1 MQICRLDAQG
11 SRCGYLDFQ
20 RKSWREFLSILTIKE
35 EAMRLLPAILA
46 TLILVAACGDPNEND
61 NLCQDVVCNHGT
73 CNPGTGKCDC
83 NKDYFDSPKGKC
95 TLKFDLSEYL
105 AYTAIGP
112 NSSGRLEVKGQTG
125 ADSGYNGFYVDY
137 TSGAVSEDAWLLL
150 GAASGAGLPKPG
162 IPGKILTTAHGVK
175 RFVVAKNAP
184 FGTDGTLKQIT
195 LARSLKIHFKGFRG
209 TALSYNAVQK
219 NLTSVENFTF
229 LKTGTLATAKG
240 ETLYLLDSNPKLSA
254 TATHK
259 GKGVVEIDCTGTRDE
274 GKESPHMLTFSASG
288 DGTPLTLT
296 AVSGA
301 THKFSA
307 TLTGGTHN
315 ITVKVTDPNGSSDTK
330 ALTVNVDLCA
340 NVQCKAWE
348 TCRKLDGKCTG
359 SNPCSPN
366 PCKNGGTCSGSTGTA
381 KCTCVAP
388 WSGKTCETK
397 DLCYQVSC
405 NSHGTCDKSTGKCKC
420 TGNWDSSSNCS
431 KCLNGY
437 VPDATGKNC
446 VIPKVT
452 ITTPLPKPCTT
463 TPVKMCDGNKT
474 YTISFTYTGKPTK
487 ITGWCTIQKGTTGT
501 ITNIKYSSGK
511 GAFTYNSSK
520 SGGSQ
525 ETIHIKS
532 EWGTV
537 NKTDTHTH
545 YIY

>member
-1 MQICRLDAQG
+1 MN
-11 SRCGYLDFQ
+11 
-20 RKSWREFLSILTIKE
+20 
-35 EAMRLLPAILA
+35 RLLTAALSATILI
-46 TLILVAACGDPNEND
+46 TVVACGDDTND
-61 NLCQDVVCNHGT
+61 NPNPCDTANCGQGT
-73 CNPGTGKCDC
+73 CSNVDGQAVCTCKTYWY
-83 NKDYFDSPKGKC
+83 NSSKGKC
-95 TLKFDLSEYL
+95 SREHDPNKEYL
-105 AYTAIGP
+105 AFTTIGP
-112 NSSGRLEVKGQTG
+112 NSSGKLEVKGQTG
-125 ADSGYNGFYVDY
+125 PDVKYNKYY
-137 TSGAVSEDAWLLL
+137 TSYSAGEISKGGLWLTLKSVN
-150 GAASGAGLPKPG
+150 AAGLPSPSQS
-162 IPGKILTTAHGVK
+162 GKILDVAHAIK
-175 RFVVAKNAP
+175 RAIVDPKDLFNKDGSIKEIASPKPFDVLYNGHRATPMTYNKN
-184 FGTDGTLKQIT
+184 
-195 LARSLKIHFKGFRG
+195 
-209 TALSYNAVQK
+209 K
-219 NLTSVENFTF
+219 NLLTAVPTF
-229 LKTGTLATAKG
+229 KFLATGTLATVKQ
-240 ETLYLLDSNPKLSA
+240 EDTFYLLDSKPTLSV

-259 GKGVVEIDCTGTRDE
+259 GSGKVEFDFTGTRDE
-274 GKESPHMLTFSASG
+274 GKDSPHMLTFSASG